1 MTPNVKF
8 KPLSIY
14 WLVQVNRDFRT
25 HALDQEIRLYHRVA
39 FASIDYTIVCFMT
52 RSEKNDGSIIVEA
65 SNGQSYILIEEPHID
80 SWKASIYASW
90 LRWDASNGASLDTDR
105 CDYEPCAYLTREAC
119 LAGASDQF
127 YRGD

>member
-1 MTPNVKF
+1 MTPNARP

-25 HALDQEIRLYHRVA
+25 HALDEELRLYHRVA
-39 FASIDYTIVCFMT
+39 FGSIDYTVVRSVT
-52 RSEKNDGSIIVEA
+52 RSERNDGSVIVEA
-65 SNGQSYILIEEPHID
+65 STGQSYILIEEPHID

-90 LRWDASNGASLDTDR
+90 LRWDASNGASLETSR
-105 CDYEPCAYLTREAC
+105 CYYEPCAYLTREAF